1 MSNLPDIIS
10 SSSSFREYRKPA
22 LLDNFPTTRRRHS
35 HTKSSPERPRI
46 PIVQLSPS
54 SPPQISATFHQYRPN
69 GRVTKL
75 YEADDSLHPFWH
87 RNLAQLNLKA
97 LSEAHLPSTRED
109 PSEECA
115 AANHLKK
122 NLIKYFEQQ
131 RLDEAKDAEDLL
143 ARQEANKADRLR
155 RWQERD
161 ANPQPSKQKSR
172 KKKNK

>member
-1 MSNLPDIIS
+1 
-10 SSSSFREYRKPA
+10 
-22 LLDNFPTTRRRHS
+22 
-35 HTKSSPERPRI
+35 
-46 PIVQLSPS
+46 
-54 SPPQISATFHQYRPN
+54 
-69 GRVTKL
+69 
-75 YEADDSLHPFWH
+75 
-87 RNLAQLNLKA
+87 LAQLNLKA

-122 NLIKYFEQQ
+122 NLIKYFEQK